1 MNRKSIVVIGSAVML
16 ALASMAPAMAQT
28 STPAP
33 TQEPQPTQAPMM
45 AATTLYATADFRSNV
60 RSGPGRQYTVL
71 GQVRQNDALDVTG
84 QLADGTWLR
93 INYNG
98 QEGWI
103 LASLFEVTGDLT
115 TVPEAEAGAS
125 AVLRQTASQSNAV
138 QLGTVVVRTNGNVN
152 LRTAPSTDADVVV
165 IIPFETTLTVLG
177 KTANN
182 NWVRV
187 SFNDQ
192 TGWLSSGVLF
202 FAQGNIANVAV
213 VDDAGNTVQP
223 TAAPTAAPA
232 ATATTSP

>member
-1 MNRKSIVVIGSAVML
+1 MNRKSIVVIGSAVMM

-28 STPAP
+28 STPSP
-33 TQEPQPTQAPMM
+33 TQEPQPTQAPL
-45 AATTLYATADFRSNV
+45 TSSTSLYATADFRSNV

-84 QLADGTWLR
+84 QLADGLWLR
-93 INYNG
+93 VNYNG

-103 LASLFEVTGDLT
+103 LTSLFEVTGDLT

-165 IIPFETTLTVLG
+165 IIPFDTTLTVLG

-202 FAQGNIANVAV
+202 FSQGNIANVDV
-213 VDDAGNTVQP
+213 VDDAGNVVQP
-223 TAAPTAAPA
+223 IAA
-232 ATATTSP
+232 ATAEATTAP